1 MIHFSHKSSKLSTRM
16 VRYFSKSQID
26 RSMLLERPIFL
37 DNQATTPI
45 DPRVVEVVIPH
56 LTRDFGNP
64 HSTAHVYGTN
74 ESKICERAR
83 EQVAACINAKPNE
96 IIFMS
101 GATEANNLSI
111 KGMARSLGTVRN
123 NIITFSTEHKCVL
136 ESCYDLQKENIRVTV
151 LPVKRSGLIE
161 LDQLREHVTEE
172 TLMVSAMGVN
182 NEIGVVQP
190 LKEIGQICRENG
202 AYFHSDAAQAI
213 GKIGIDV
220 EDMNIDF
227 LSKLLFLTLFR
238 LDWPQVLRTQR
249 NRCSVR

>member
-1 MIHFSHKSSKLSTRM
+1 
-16 VRYFSKSQID
+16 
-26 RSMLLERPIFL
+26 
-37 DNQATTPI
+37 
-45 DPRVVEVVIPH
+45 
-56 LTRDFGNP
+56 
-64 HSTAHVYGTN
+64 
-74 ESKICERAR
+74 
-83 EQVAACINAKPNE
+83 
-96 IIFMS
+96 
-101 GATEANNLSI
+101 
-111 KGMARSLGTVRN
+111 MARSLGTVRN